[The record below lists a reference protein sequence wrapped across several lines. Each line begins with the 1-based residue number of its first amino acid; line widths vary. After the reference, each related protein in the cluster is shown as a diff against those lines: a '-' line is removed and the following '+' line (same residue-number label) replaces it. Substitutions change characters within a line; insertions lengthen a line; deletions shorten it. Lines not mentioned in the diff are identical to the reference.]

1 MEHAGLSSVVLEA
14 NLDQIENVL
23 KDYSENNAFDAVI
36 ALDTDA
42 SFAVY
47 KVASELGKNIPS
59 DIAVI
64 GYMSERI
71 APYLTPE
78 LTTINQHSYTMGETA
93 AKMLLA
99 QLENKQNT
107 NQTILIDSTLS
118 QRVSS

>member
-1 MEHAGLSSVVLEA
+1 MENAGLSSVVLEA
-14 NLDQIENVL
+14 NLYQIENVL
-23 KDYSENNAFDAVI
+23 KDYAENNAFDAVI

-99 QLENKQNT
+99 QLESKQNT
-107 NQTILIDSTLS
+107 DQTILIDSTLS
-118 QRVSS
+118 QRISS

>member
-14 NLDQIENVL
+14 NLHQIENTL
-23 KDYSENNAFDAVI
+23 RDYAKNNAFDAVI

-47 KVASELGKNIPS
+47 KVASELGKNIPC

-71 APYLTPE
+71 APYLNPE

-93 AKMLLA
+93 AKMLLT

-107 NQTILIDSTLS
+107 DQTILIDSTMS

>member
-1 MEHAGLSSVVLEA
+1 MEEAGLPSVVLKA
-14 NLDQIENVL
+14 NRDEIENVL
-23 KDYSENNAFDAVI
+23 KDYAVNNTFDAVI

-42 SFAVY
+42 SFAAY
-47 KVASELGKNIPS
+47 KVASELGKNIPR
-59 DIAVI
+59 DVAVI

-71 APYLTPE
+71 APYLTPA

-99 QLENKQNT
+99 QLESKQNT
-107 NQTILIDSTLS
+107 DQTVLIDSTLS